1 MIQIRA
7 ARYLDT
13 GKYLVNAA
21 RAYGK
26 RTRGS
31 AVTGRHSVS
40 RPTCC
45 KRRCWLIAGCWLN
58 NVVGWYTDCRYRSV
72 RRPPVKNVVRAIS
85 KSFLT
90 GALSRFTSSGTLSA
104 DNSQHRASLVQEAM
118 CGPNADDEGAGRWIT
133 NGVSVSFCQSVR
145 SLRVWIEMGSRPLEI
160 DTNRFR
166 YCARSDLTRM
176 RLKRYNFAVDTGI
189 N

>member
-1 MIQIRA
+1 MILMMIQIRA

-72 RRPPVKNVVRAIS
+72 RRPPVKKTSYVR
-85 KSFLT
+85 FR
-90 GALSRFTSSGTLSA
+90 SRFW
-104 DNSQHRASLVQEAM
+104 LVRYHGSRVAVLCRRIILNIVHHWCRRQCVDRTPTMKALVGELLM
-118 CGPNADDEGAGRWIT
+118 VCPCL
-133 NGVSVSFCQSVR
+133 SVSLSVPC
-145 SLRVWIEMGSRPLEI
+145 ECE
-160 DTNRFR
+160 
-166 YCARSDLTRM
+166 
-176 RLKRYNFAVDTGI
+176 
-189 N
+189 

>member
-1 MIQIRA
+1 MILMMIQIRA

-58 NVVGWYTDCRYRSV
+58 NVVGWCTDCRYRSV
-72 RRPPVKNVVRAIS
+72 RRPQVKNVVRAIS

-118 CGPNADDEGAGRWIT
+118 CGPNADDEGAGR
-133 NGVSVSFCQSVR
+133 
-145 SLRVWIEMGSRPLEI
+145 
-160 DTNRFR
+160 
-166 YCARSDLTRM
+166 
-176 RLKRYNFAVDTGI
+176 
-189 N
+189 

>member
-1 MIQIRA
+1 MDGGYIKNGRSRLLPADGRSYDVHGDPRTISAFFIRKAAKSLLHVAQLSSSNRTSRVRLRRLTASVLMILMMIQIRA

-72 RRPPVKNVVRAIS
+72 RRPPVKKRRTCDFEVV
-85 KSFLT
+85 F
-90 GALSRFTSSGTLSA
+90 
-104 DNSQHRASLVQEAM
+104 DWCV
-118 CGPNADDEGAGRWIT
+118 IT
-133 NGVSVSFCQSVR
+133 VH
-145 SLRVWIEMGSRPLEI
+145 E
-160 DTNRFR
+160 
-166 YCARSDLTRM
+166 
-176 RLKRYNFAVDTGI
+176 
-189 N
+189 